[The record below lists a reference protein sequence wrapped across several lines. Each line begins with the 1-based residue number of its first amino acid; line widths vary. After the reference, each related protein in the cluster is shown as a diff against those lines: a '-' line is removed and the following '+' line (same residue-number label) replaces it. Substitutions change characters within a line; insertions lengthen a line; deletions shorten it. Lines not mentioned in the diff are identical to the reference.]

1 MCYITVITY
10 LRVCVDIFNNRE
22 IAIGFWLLA
31 ISIYVFLSP
40 KMVKVRSSFRLLLSM
55 FFVKQIL
62 SVFSLM
68 VLYMAFV
75 VYFLSEIDLWNA
87 EQIKNTIFWC
97 VSVGFMSL
105 FKIESI
111 KTDKSFFKNS
121 VIDNLKLLAIL
132 QFVVGVYTFPIWI
145 EILLVPVLALISAM
159 LAIAENEKK
168 YHQVKNLLKYCLEIY
183 GLILIL
189 YTLYMLM
196 TDFGEFGNKKTAYDF
211 FVP

>member
-1 MCYITVITY
+1 
-10 LRVCVDIFNNRE
+10 
-22 IAIGFWLLA
+22 
-31 ISIYVFLSP
+31 
-40 KMVKVRSSFRLLLSM
+40 M

-159 LAIAENEKK
+159 LAIAENEKISPSQK
-168 YHQVKNLLKYCLEIY
+168 PSK
-183 GLILIL
+183 ILSSNIRSYPDSL
-189 YTLYMLM
+189 HVIHVN
-196 TDFGEFGNKKTAYDF
+196 D
-211 FVP
+211 

>member
-1 MCYITVITY
+1 M
-10 LRVCVDIFNNRE
+10 L
-22 IAIGFWLLA
+22 
-31 ISIYVFLSP
+31 
-40 KMVKVRSSFRLLLSM
+40 
-55 FFVKQIL
+55 FVKQIL
-62 SVFSLM
+62 SVFSLI

-75 VYFLSEIDLWNA
+75 IYFLSEIDLWNA

-159 LAIAENEKK
+159 LAIAENEKNITK
-168 YHQVKNLLKYCLEIY
+168 S
-183 GLILIL
+183 
-189 YTLYMLM
+189 
-196 TDFGEFGNKKTAYDF
+196 KTF
-211 FVP
+211 